1 MARVKNKV
9 KRTAEERKALNLKI
23 AEIVWYSIGGI
34 ILVGGFIFS
43 FLGLLIMNMKDN
55 FTKHP
60 FYGLYEA
67 QGKFF
72 SWLGFGS
79 TYANAG
85 LVLILVSILY
95 FIVVFA
101 VFANIAD
108 VKQKREKSRKEKK
121 KSLKLVIE
129 EEPVVTPVTE

>member
-1 MARVKNKV
+1 MAKVKKNKV
-9 KRTAEERKALNLKI
+9 KRTAEQKKELNLKI
-23 AEIVWYSIGGI
+23 AEIVWYSLGGI
-34 ILVGGFIFS
+34 ILTGGLVFS
-43 FLGLLIMNMKDN
+43 ILGLLIMNMKDN

-72 SWLGFGS
+72 EWLGFGS
-79 TYANAG
+79 TFANAG

-95 FIVVFA
+95 FVIVFY
-101 VFANIAD
+101 VFANFAD
-108 VKQKREKSRKEKK
+108 VKQKREKGRKEKK

-129 EEPVVTPVTE
+129 EEPTPSAE